1 MTTDAGSGFDNQ
13 AAGRDA
19 GDERLEEETG
29 HLGDDAGEDALEE
42 LERKRV
48 PGQRQRRLLI
58 PAGFEALGS
67 CSSRSAASGP
77 AGPARRGG

>member
-19 GDERLEEETG
+19 GDERLEEETR

-42 LERKRV
+42 LERKR
-48 PGQRQRRLLI
+48 
-58 PAGFEALGS
+58 
-67 CSSRSAASGP
+67 SRDGVNDAF
-77 AGPARRGG
+77 

>member
-19 GDERLEEETG
+19 GDERLEEETR

-42 LERKRV
+42 LERKRSQDSV
-48 PGQRQRRLLI
+48 ND
-58 PAGFEALGS
+58 AF
-67 CSSRSAASGP
+67 
-77 AGPARRGG
+77 